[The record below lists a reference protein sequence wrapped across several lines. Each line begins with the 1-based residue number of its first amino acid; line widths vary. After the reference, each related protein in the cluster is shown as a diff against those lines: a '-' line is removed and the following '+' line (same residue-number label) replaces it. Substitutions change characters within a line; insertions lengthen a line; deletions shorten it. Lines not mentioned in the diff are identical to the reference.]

1 MQESR
6 QRNSKKWQILY
17 LYLGSVSDVFAKY
30 CRKTGGN
37 RVIPA
42 IDAFCAVVLH
52 RYGIIAHFCS
62 RALLVNYCILSVPMA
77 WQKNEDIALIRLC
90 LGVRRRNMAASS
102 PDKTCDKEYGMTITM
117 GWRSRWLLPVL
128 ALGMVFQLAACG
140 DSEAD
145 QRKAF
150 ITLLQSVPSQP
161 GSAPPTLSEEQKKR
175 LGPFANDYAIL
186 TTFSQQLRQSMAV
199 SLKPLLEHVSQIR
212 VPQDYLTQRDG
223 VRSAVGAINLLGQQV
238 QTAKTQADS
247 ARRNLSQPQEIQVLY
262 ERVYS
267 LVVVQPAVAVGNVV
281 PAAAT
286 LAQQLAQVGDFL
298 QAQGKQVTFVG
309 NQVQFET
316 AQQAARYNALI
327 TPLAT
332 QQRDLMNGLQPLL
345 PLLQPSL

>member
-1 MQESR
+1 
-6 QRNSKKWQILY
+6 
-17 LYLGSVSDVFAKY
+17 
-30 CRKTGGN
+30 
-37 RVIPA
+37 
-42 IDAFCAVVLH
+42 
-52 RYGIIAHFCS
+52 
-62 RALLVNYCILSVPMA
+62 
-77 WQKNEDIALIRLC
+77 
-90 LGVRRRNMAASS
+90 
-102 PDKTCDKEYGMTITM
+102 MTITM

-150 ITLLQSVPSQP
+150 ITVLQSVPSQP
-161 GSAPPTLSEEQKKR
+161 GSVLPALNDDQKKR

-238 QTAKTQADS
+238 QAAKTQADS
-247 ARRNLSQPQEIQVLY
+247 ARRNLSQPQEVQVLY

-267 LVVVQPAVAVGNVV
+267 QVVSQPASALSNVV
-281 PAAAT
+281 PSAAT

-298 QAQGKQVTFVG
+298 AAQGKQVTFVG

-332 QQRDLMNGLQPLL
+332 QQRDLMNGLSPLL
-345 PLLQPSL
+345 PLLKPSL

>member
-1 MQESR
+1 
-6 QRNSKKWQILY
+6 
-17 LYLGSVSDVFAKY
+17 
-30 CRKTGGN
+30 
-37 RVIPA
+37 
-42 IDAFCAVVLH
+42 
-52 RYGIIAHFCS
+52 
-62 RALLVNYCILSVPMA
+62 
-77 WQKNEDIALIRLC
+77 
-90 LGVRRRNMAASS
+90 
-102 PDKTCDKEYGMTITM
+102 
-117 GWRSRWLLPVL
+117 
-128 ALGMVFQLAACG
+128 
-140 DSEAD
+140 
-145 QRKAF
+145 
-150 ITLLQSVPSQP
+150 
-161 GSAPPTLSEEQKKR
+161 
-175 LGPFANDYAIL
+175 
-186 TTFSQQLRQSMAV
+186 MAV

-223 VRSAVGAINLLGQQV
+223 VRSTVGAINLLGQQV

-298 QAQGKQVTFVG
+298 QAQGKQATFVG

-327 TPLAT
+327 MPLAT